1 MCFQNNFDF
10 GLIPRLAREPVL
22 LKTTST
28 SV

>member
-10 GLIPRLAREPVL
+10 GLIPLLARDPVL